1 MGGGGDGSGAHRRA
15 SQGGR
20 ARGIAGCDAVFD
32 QYDVLA
38 LPTTAIVA
46 PTREELRDPERLSTK
61 NRLLL
66 RNTSVANF
74 FDLCAVSLP
83 LLDGAALPCGLM
95 LMGRSGADK
104 QLLRAAA
111 AVEAAL
117 RA

>member
-1 MGGGGDGSGAHRRA
+1 MHGGANSSSPHQRA
-15 SQGGR
+15 NQEDR
-20 ARGIAGCDAVFD
+20 ARGIAAFDAVFD